1 MKIVSLFI
9 KRLFDIISSGI
20 LIILLTPVWV
30 IIAILIKKDSEGP
43 ILFKQGRRTK
53 DGKIFQMYKFR
64 SMVVNAEKMGTG
76 LFNYEN
82 DPRVTK
88 IGRKL
93 RDSSLDEL
101 PQLFNIFK
109 GDMTVVGPRPCVT
122 YELGDF
128 DTLNKKY
135 KKRFQVKAGLTGL
148 AQIKGRNDI
157 SWDEKVTYDN
167 EYVDMFNKF
176 GFLADIIIGIES
188 VFKAF
193 KHNNIYENK
202 IDDSMNDEESAR
214 AENAIVLV
222 ISIFLYG
229 FIGVI
234 TLIGIT
240 NIFNTITTNMNLR
253 KKEFAMLKSIGMTKK
268 EFNRM
273 IRLESIFYGLKSLIV
288 GIPIGTILSYGMYT
302 VFRNNM
308 EMEYVLPYKSI
319 VMSIV
324 FVAVIIGIIMKYS
337 MSKINKQNVIETI
350 RNDNI

>member
-167 EYVDMFNKF
+167 EYVDMFNKV

-202 IDDSMNDEESAR
+202 IDDSMNDEESAK
-214 AENAIVLV
+214 AEEDEI
-222 ISIFLYG
+222 
-229 FIGVI
+229 
-234 TLIGIT
+234 
-240 NIFNTITTNMNLR
+240 
-253 KKEFAMLKSIGMTKK
+253 
-268 EFNRM
+268 
-273 IRLESIFYGLKSLIV
+273 IRLAH
-288 GIPIGTILSYGMYT
+288 
-302 VFRNNM
+302 
-308 EMEYVLPYKSI
+308 LP
-319 VMSIV
+319 
-324 FVAVIIGIIMKYS
+324 
-337 MSKINKQNVIETI
+337 
-350 RNDNI
+350 D

>member
-76 LFNYEN
+76 LFNFEN

-167 EYVDMFNKF
+167 EYVDMFNKV

-202 IDDSMNDEESAR
+202 IDDSMNDEESAK
-214 AENAIVLV
+214 AEEEEI
-222 ISIFLYG
+222 
-229 FIGVI
+229 
-234 TLIGIT
+234 
-240 NIFNTITTNMNLR
+240 
-253 KKEFAMLKSIGMTKK
+253 
-268 EFNRM
+268 
-273 IRLESIFYGLKSLIV
+273 IRLAH
-288 GIPIGTILSYGMYT
+288 
-302 VFRNNM
+302 
-308 EMEYVLPYKSI
+308 LP
-319 VMSIV
+319 
-324 FVAVIIGIIMKYS
+324 
-337 MSKINKQNVIETI
+337 
-350 RNDNI
+350 D